1 MTPVLISLST
11 AAASVWFVCRANRL
25 LDEMLTC
32 RYRDLDRLSRRA
44 NHYTSAYLVAGLV
57 MPVLHPVGV
66 LGTLGVYG
74 YAFYRRQQ
82 AV

>member
-11 AAASVWFVCRANRL
+11 AAASVWFVCRANRI

-32 RYRDLDRLSRRA
+32 RYRDMDRLSRQA
-44 NHYTSAYLVAGLV
+44 NQYTSAYLMAGLV
-57 MPVLHPVGV
+57 MPVIHPVGF
-66 LGTLGVYG
+66 LGTLSVYG
-74 YAFYRRQQ
+74 YALYRRQQ